1 MTYPYPLTARQL
13 QVLEAAVDLVNG
25 GLDMEEALMCYR
37 TISQYV
43 INTRPIE
50 NPDPVETRSAISER
64 QAALREL
71 FE

>member
-1 MTYPYPLTARQL
+1 MTNAPNVLTPRQL

-43 INTRPIE
+43 IASKIE
-50 NPDPVETRSAISER
+50 ADEDD
-64 QAALREL
+64 
-71 FE
+71 

>member
-1 MTYPYPLTARQL
+1 MPLTLRQL

-43 INTRPIE
+43 INTRPE
-50 NPDPVETRSAISER
+50 EDSDPVETRRAISAR

-71 FE
+71 FD

>member
-1 MTYPYPLTARQL
+1 MNYPYPLTTRQL

-43 INTRPIE
+43 ISTRPKE
-50 NPDPVETRSAISER
+50 DEDY
-64 QAALREL
+64 
-71 FE
+71 